1 MRYYFDNMKK
11 YLSPEGL
18 EKLKKELDYLK
29 NVKRKEIAEKLQRS
43 TSFGDLSENSE
54 FAEAKEDQ
62 AFVEGRI
69 LELEELIRS
78 AVIVSES
85 GQKDLAQIGST
96 ILVSFGD
103 KTHAFNLL
111 DRKNIQKFKIVG
123 AEEANLSEGKISVD
137 SPVGKAILNQPRGS
151 IIEVNTPS
159 GKIRYK
165 ILKIE

>member
-54 FAEAKEDQ
+54 FAEVKEDQ

-103 KTHAFNLL
+103 KTHVFNLL
-111 DRKNIQKFKIVG
+111 DRKNI
-123 AEEANLSEGKISVD
+123 
-137 SPVGKAILNQPRGS
+137 
-151 IIEVNTPS
+151 
-159 GKIRYK
+159 
-165 ILKIE
+165 